1 MLSLSPQVFDRGKT
15 KDLDCSGR
23 KPLRSS
29 QVFDRGNAKDLLKFE
44 ELSMRENRAD
54 FSPEESSDIPSA
66 VSLSICKARLKGFDL
81 AFVLTMCENCAE
93 LSGVDSSADRLPV
106 ELNSAIP
113 EGVELNSAI
122 PGGG

>member
-1 MLSLSPQVFDRGKT
+1 
-15 KDLDCSGR
+15 
-23 KPLRSS
+23 
-29 QVFDRGNAKDLLKFE
+29 VFDRGNAKDLLKFE
-44 ELSMRENRAD
+44 ELSKREDRAD

-81 AFVLTMCENCAE
+81 AFGLTMCENRAKP
-93 LSGVDSSADRLPV
+93 SGVGSSAVFLPV

-122 PGGG
+122 PEGG